1 MFSFTESPRLTEFER
16 QVLPHLD
23 AAYNLARFL
32 MRNDQ
37 NAEDVVQEAAL
48 RAFRFF
54 DSFRGENSRAWFLSI
69 VRNTAFTAL
78 KRNRMDEET
87 VVFDEELHGGQ
98 IPPLDAGIALDRAQD
113 RQTVRA
119 AIEQLPAEF
128 REAITLRELEGM
140 SYKEIADVAGV
151 PIGTIMSRLARAPSS
166 ASTAPDEKLHRDQM
180 SAEHENIRELLHAYV
195 DGELDLANTR
205 ETERHLQSCAD
216 CRGIE
221 KAIRELRSALT
232 SDATAYRAPARL
244 RKNVRAAL
252 RREAKSSR
260 QTLSPW
266 LMFATGAAFAAVIL
280 GFALFQTTRAT
291 RTNAIVDQVVAN
303 HVRSLLAVQLVDV
316 VSSDQHTV
324 KPWFDGKIDFA
335 PEVRDLSANGFPL
348 VGGRLDYLDG
358 KTVAALVYQRN
369 KHPINLFITPEST
382 SRSTSPT
389 VITRRGYNV
398 FSWTNNGMKCWAVSD
413 LNQAELRG
421 FTELVRAVK

>member
-1 MFSFTESPRLTEFER
+1 
-16 QVLPHLD
+16 
-23 AAYNLARFL
+23 
-32 MRNDQ
+32 
-37 NAEDVVQEAAL
+37 
-48 RAFRFF
+48 
-54 DSFRGENSRAWFLSI
+54 
-69 VRNTAFTAL
+69 
-78 KRNRMDEET
+78 
-87 VVFDEELHGGQ
+87 
-98 IPPLDAGIALDRAQD
+98 
-113 RQTVRA
+113 
-119 AIEQLPAEF
+119 
-128 REAITLRELEGM
+128 M
-140 SYKEIADVAGV
+140 S
-151 PIGTIMSRLARAPSS
+151 T
-166 ASTAPDEKLHRDQM
+166 
-180 SAEHENIRELLHAYV
+180 EHENIRELLHAFV

-216 CRGIE
+216 CRGTE
-221 KAIRELRSALT
+221 RAIRELRSALT
-232 SDATAYRAPARL
+232 SDATAYRAPAHL
-244 RKNVRAAL
+244 RRNVRAAL

-316 VSSDQHTV
+316 VSSEQHTV

-369 KHPINLFITPEST
+369 KHPINLFITPEPT
-382 SRSTSPT
+382 SRSNSPT

-398 FSWTNNGMKCWAVSD
+398 FSWTNNGMKYWAVSD
-413 LNQAELRG
+413 LNQAELRE
-421 FTELVRAVK
+421 FTELVRAMK